1 LQEFADERGRKETK
15 KRENKV
21 KRKAKQEQRKLEI
34 ESQRLAFIKQ
44 VETHGTPSMSGASL
58 NSFMSFEDMQR
69 AMHKQ
74 PSKPKIRTVGQGK
87 FMTFSDMVL
96 RD

>member
-69 AMHKQ
+69 AMHQQ